1 MKECGS
7 VSIDNEELLLF
18 SEQAEENESGS
29 NIETGL
35 GRREDGCSLIDPGPQ
50 TLLETNFKSDSGKY
64 MDTVQ
69 IGSAS
74 RGTTF
79 GNFCL
84 KA

>member
-35 GRREDGCSLIDPGPQ
+35 GRREDGCSLI
-50 TLLETNFKSDSGKY
+50 Y
-64 MDTVQ
+64 
-69 IGSAS
+69 
-74 RGTTF
+74 
-79 GNFCL
+79 
-84 KA
+84 